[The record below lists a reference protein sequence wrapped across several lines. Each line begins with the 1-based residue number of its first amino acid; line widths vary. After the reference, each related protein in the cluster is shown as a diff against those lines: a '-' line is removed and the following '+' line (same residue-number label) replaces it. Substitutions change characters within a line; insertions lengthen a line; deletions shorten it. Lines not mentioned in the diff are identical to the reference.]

1 MEKGVLRAAATR
13 SALFS
18 QLPPAETSRLLDASS
33 LRQFPAGQALFHQG
47 DVPEYL
53 FQILSGLVRVTQLNS
68 EGEQITLRI
77 MRPGDL
83 CCVAAFRQRSYPA
96 TATAI
101 KATSVLA
108 WRTSS
113 FIALTQQSP
122 ALADNVVCIAGDR
135 TREMLQ
141 RATEMTGKCIAQRI
155 AASLLRLSAQAG
167 VRTPAGIHIESPV
180 TRIDLASM
188 AGLTYFT
195 VRRTLSA
202 WQKQGLV
209 KSGRHRLTI
218 LDISRISEIAE
229 PRIGAG

>member
-1 MEKGVLRAAATR
+1 MEKGVLSAAAMR

-18 QLPPAETSRLLDASS
+18 QLPATETSRLLAASMP
-33 LRQFPAGQALFHQG
+33 RQFQPGQVLFHQG
-47 DVPEYL
+47 DTPEYL
-53 FQILSGLVRVTQLNS
+53 YQIVAGLVRITQINS

-83 CCVAAFRQRSYPA
+83 CCVAAFRQPSYPA

-101 KATSVLA
+101 KETTVLA
-108 WRTSS
+108 WRVGS
-113 FIALTQQSP
+113 FVALTQQSP
-122 ALADNVVCIAGDR
+122 AIADNVVCIAGDR

-155 AASLLRLSAQAG
+155 AASLLRLSVQAG
-167 VRTPAGIHIESPV
+167 TPTADGIHIESPV
-180 TRIDLASM
+180 TRVDLASM

-195 VRRTLSA
+195 VSRTLSA

-209 KSGRHRLTI
+209 RSGRHRLTI
-218 LDISRISEIAE
+218 LDMARISEIAE
-229 PRIGAG
+229 PRPARG

>member
-1 MEKGVLRAAATR
+1 MDKGAFHAAATR
-13 SALFS
+13 SGLFS
-18 QLPPAETSRLLDASS
+18 QLPPAEASRLLDASS
-33 LRQFPAGQALFHQG
+33 LRQFPVGQALFHQG
-47 DVPEYL
+47 DTPEYL
-53 FQILSGLVRVTQLNS
+53 YQIVSGLVRITQINS
-68 EGEQITLRI
+68 AGEQITLRI

-101 KATSVLA
+101 KATATLA
-108 WRTSS
+108 WRTNS

-122 ALADNVVCIAGDR
+122 AIADNVVCIAGDR

-167 VRTPAGIHIESPV
+167 TANADGIHIESPV

-195 VRRTLSA
+195 VSRTLSA

-218 LDISRISEIAE
+218 LDMPRLAEIAE
-229 PRIGAG
+229 PRVGAL

>member
-1 MEKGVLRAAATR
+1 FSRRRSPNRPKPTSICSSSSATDIESEKAAAR
-13 SALFS
+13 NR
-18 QLPPAETSRLLDASS
+18 QSR
-33 LRQFPAGQALFHQG
+33 
-47 DVPEYL
+47 
-53 FQILSGLVRVTQLNS
+53 
-68 EGEQITLRI
+68 
-77 MRPGDL
+77 
-83 CCVAAFRQRSYPA
+83 CVN
-96 TATAI
+96 
-101 KATSVLA
+101 VVE
-108 WRTSS
+108 
-113 FIALTQQSP
+113 QSP

-135 TREMLQ
+135 TREMLN

-195 VRRTLSA
+195 VSRTLSA

-218 LDISRISEIAE
+218 LDVSRLSEIAE
-229 PRIGAG
+229 PRIGTG